1 MIAVLLQ
8 SGEGGGVLEGGLLR
22 ATCKSYH
29 DPDILFYQG
38 SGALNQK
45 WNWISVTFSSP
56 THLLH
61 LNNSA
66 DEIATNQT

>member
-1 MIAVLLQ
+1 MQIDAPAA
-8 SGEGGGVLEGGLLR
+8 GGAPVCHLE
-22 ATCKSYH
+22 SYR

-45 WNWISVTFSSP
+45 WNWISVTFSSL

-61 LNNSA
+61 LNNST
-66 DEIATNQT
+66 DEVTTNQT